1 MPEARGRIRAAAA
14 RWTVRRIAGFAYLAP
29 IGTVAGIWYTLL
41 FVASGPQADRLGLLR
56 EWLLE
61 DPQRA
66 VFWWLAAL
74 PVASLA
80 LALAYLAPGARG
92 KLAAIVLCGFGAA
105 LAAGAWRSLDASIAA
120 VVTLP
125 LAFSVPDAIWQLARR
140 PSAPA

>member
-1 MPEARGRIRAAAA
+1 MPDAKGWMRAAAG

-41 FVASGPQADRLGLLR
+41 FVASGPEADRLGLLR

-61 DPQRA
+61 DPQRT

-74 PVASLA
+74 HVASLA
-80 LALAYLAPGARG
+80 LALAYLSPAVRG
-92 KLAAIVLCGFGAA
+92 KSASIVLCGFGAA